1 MHVIETA
8 IPGVIVVEPKRFA
21 DARGFLSELH
31 HAERYAAAGIA
42 GPFVQD
48 NLSSS
53 RHAVL
58 RGLHLQCSNPQ
69 GKLITVL
76 SGRILDVVVDVRRG
90 SPSFGEH
97 VAVEL
102 SFDNGRQMFAPRGFA
117 HGFVV
122 LSEHADVFYKC
133 DSIYSPND
141 QIVLRWND
149 PALGIDW
156 LVGEPQLSERDQAGL
171 ALADIAQLPLY
182 AP

>member
-1 MHVIETA
+1 MDVIETA
-8 IPGVIVVEPKRFA
+8 IPGVTIIEPKRFA
-21 DARGFLSELH
+21 DPRGFLTELH
-31 HAERYAAAGIA
+31 HAQRYASIGIA

-48 NLSSS
+48 NFS
-53 RHAVL
+53 RSKHAVL

-76 SGRILDVVVDVRRG
+76 SGRILDVAVDVRRG
-90 SPSFGEH
+90 SPSFGKH

-102 SFDNGRQMFAPRGFA
+102 SGDSGRQMFAPRGFA

-122 LSEHADVFYKC
+122 LSEQADVLYKC
-133 DSIYSPND
+133 DSIYAPND

-156 LVGEPQLSERDQAGL
+156 RVREPELSERDHAGL

>member
-1 MHVIETA
+1 MDIIKTA
-8 IPGVIVVEPKRFA
+8 IPGVKIIQPNRFA
-21 DARGFLSELH
+21 DARGFLYELH
-31 HAERYAAAGIA
+31 HAERYASVGIA
-42 GPFVQD
+42 DPFVQD
-48 NLSSS
+48 NFSKST
-53 RHAVL
+53 HAVL
-58 RGLHLQCSNPQ
+58 RGLHLQRSNPQ

-90 SPSFGEH
+90 SPSFGMH

-102 SFDNGRQMFAPRGFA
+102 SGDNGRQLFAPRGFA

-122 LSEHADVFYKC
+122 LSEQADVLYKC
-133 DSIYSPND
+133 DNVYSPDD

-156 LVGEPQLSERDQAGL
+156 LVSEPRLSERDRAGL

-182 AP
+182 AS